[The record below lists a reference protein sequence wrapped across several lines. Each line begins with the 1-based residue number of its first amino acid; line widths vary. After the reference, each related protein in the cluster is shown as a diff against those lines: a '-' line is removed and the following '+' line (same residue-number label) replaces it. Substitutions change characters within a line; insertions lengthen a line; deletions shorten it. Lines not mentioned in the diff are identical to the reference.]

1 MCDIYIYTV
10 YIGDPITTGWGLGL
24 CGTVDGGEEGDTEVG
39 VEGWVGEGGDKLLRC
54 ERSIGVPHT
63 QPHPLHTHTLP
74 LSHCPLVPQ
83 QTRENDSSY

>member
-39 VEGWVGEGGDKLLRC
+39 VEGWVGET
-54 ERSIGVPHT
+54 I
-63 QPHPLHTHTLP
+63 
-74 LSHCPLVPQ
+74 
-83 QTRENDSSY
+83 Y